1 MYISSL
7 GPDFKD
13 FYKDISKFVADHK
26 VKLGFNPAP
35 AELRGDFSYYRAL
48 SARPIFFVNKKK
60 RQGRC

>member
-35 AELRGDFSYYRAL
+35 AELRGDFSYYRGVVRA
-48 SARPIFFVNKKK
+48 ANFF
-60 RQGRC
+60 RE